1 MALTVQ
7 EQMEILK
14 RRTAEIISEEDLR
27 DKLERASRN
36 SEPLNIK
43 LGLDPS
49 APDIH
54 LGHAVVLRKMR
65 EFQDLGHEVVLVVG
79 DFTGRIGDPTGKSET
94 RRQLSADE
102 VVANARTYQ
111 EQAYKILDP
120 ARTRIAFNG
129 EWLSKLTFED
139 VIKLASKYTV
149 ARMLEREEFR
159 ERFHQERP
167 IYIHEFFYPFMQA
180 YDSIALRADVELG
193 GTDQKFNILF
203 GRMLQREYDQEPQV
217 AMLMPILAGIDGVQ
231 KMSKSLGNYIGVA
244 EEPSEM
250 YGKTMSIPD
259 EVMMMY
265 YELATT
271 VPEEEMGSIRKG
283 IESGALHPRDAKRR
297 LAREIVTLYHGP
309 EAACAA
315 EREFDAV
322 FRQGALPEDVPDVVV
337 SQAELEDGK
346 MWCPKL
352 LVAAGLADSSS
363 EARRLIA
370 QGAVRVGDDRVTDPQ
385 ARVALRSGVVVRVGK
400 RRFARICIN

>member
-1 MALTVQ
+1 MD
-7 EQMEILK
+7 ILK

-36 SEPLNIK
+36 SEPLRIK

-65 EFQDLGHEVVLVVG
+65 EFQDMGHEVILVVG
-79 DFTGRIGDPTGKSET
+79 DFTGRIGDPTGKSEA
-94 RRQLSADE
+94 RRQLSVDE

-159 ERFHQERP
+159 ERFREERP

-217 AMLMPILAGIDGVQ
+217 AMLMPILVGIDGVQ

-259 EVMMMY
+259 EVMMTY
-265 YELATT
+265 YELATSL
-271 VPEEEMGSIRKG
+271 PEEEIGSIRQG

-297 LAREIVTLYHGP
+297 LAREIVALYHGP
-309 EAACAA
+309 EAAYAA

-322 FRQGALPEDVPDVVV
+322 FRQGALPGDVPNVVI
-337 SQAELEDGK
+337 SQTELEDGK
-346 MWCPKL
+346 LWCPKL

-363 EARRLIA
+363 EARRLIV
-370 QGAVRVGDDRVTDPQ
+370 QGAVRVGDDKVTDPQ
-385 ARVALRSGVVVRVGK
+385 AHVALRSGVIVRVGK
-400 RRFARICIN
+400 RRFARICIS

>member
-1 MALTVQ
+1 MTVQ
-7 EQMEILK
+7 EQMDILK

-36 SEPLNIK
+36 SEPLHIK

-217 AMLMPILAGIDGVQ
+217 AMLMPILVGIDGVQ

-244 EEPSEM
+244 EEPSET

-271 VPEEEMGSIRKG
+271 LPEEEIGFIRQG

-297 LAREIVTLYHGP
+297 LAREIVALYHGP

-322 FRQGALPEDVPDVVV
+322 FRQGALPEDVPDVVI
-337 SQAELEDGK
+337 SQAELEGGK

-370 QGAVRVGDDRVTDPQ
+370 QGAVRVGDDKVTDPQ
-385 ARVALRSGVVVRVGK
+385 AHVALRSGVIVRVGK